1 LISVQ
6 LDKIAERIGGELR
19 GPSSGARIERI
30 ATDSR
35 GASPGALF
43 VALKGERTDG
53 HRFLEAAFRNGT
65 TAALVSSS
73 EIAAL
78 SPSPRWPLVVVSD
91 PLRSLQVL
99 AAWQRREHFGKVL
112 AITGS
117 NGKTIVKDA
126 LKAMLAGRRVLAS
139 PGSYNSQLGLPL
151 AVLSAESPPEL
162 AILEAGISAPGEMA
176 HLEQIAAPD
185 FGILTNI
192 GMAHFAAFG
201 SREAIAREKMVL
213 FRRIPEDGWLLLPSR
228 EKALEAPSQDLHCR
242 LYPLGGVAQGDSGCP
257 VSLSAVSLTEDGQL
271 LAVSVNG
278 QGKRNVAVKTRSP
291 EIIQDLHLAAVAAH
305 LLGVSLDEIVSAL
318 NGYVPNPTRMELWSS
333 PQGIRIL
340 NDAYSADPISV
351 QAALRSGTL
360 GAPPEGRKI
369 FVFAGMHDLGSS
381 SGREHRQVGA
391 EAGEC
396 GYSHVFLVGNG
407 DLKSTADGYMA
418 GKREG
423 NVVTVPNPKELK
435 SQLLRLLRPGDTVL
449 FKGPRH
455 SGMVEAVQDLTGAIA
470 QRCQWINLDAIEGNI
485 ARIRRRCGGAHI
497 VAMLKAMAYRTA
509 LVHLGSWM
517 SRLGIH
523 HIGVSSA
530 SEGADVRRTG
540 AEQDILVFL
549 ADPEDI
555 DNLYRYRL
563 TPVIHSHELVE
574 SFTHSL
580 SAAGRV
586 LDVHLKVDTGMHR
599 LGIEPGAVVG
609 LARRM
614 RDGGV
619 LRLAGVCTHFASAED
634 PGSDPFTLEQIAE
647 FDKVVCDLRAAGFD
661 RLHIHAANTAAAI
674 RFPQARYDMVRVG
687 LGLYGLY
694 PSPAVQRELNLEL
707 AIAVTSRITSV
718 QEFPI
723 GATLGYNRTFT
734 ATRKI
739 KVGIV
744 PFGYDDGM
752 PWALSGTGE
761 VLVEGHRACIVG
773 RISMDQ
779 MQVDVTDIPGV
790 SAGAEV
796 LIYGAHN
803 GHMLRPEEVA
813 ARAGTITHE
822 LLTRLGER
830 VHRIYVEP

>member
-1 LISVQ
+1 LISTQ
-6 LDKIAERIGGELR
+6 LDRIAKEAGGEVR
-19 GPSSGARIERI
+19 GPSSAVRIERV

-35 GASPGALF
+35 GASPGSIF
-43 VALKGERTDG
+43 VALKGEHTDG
-53 HRFLEAAFRNGT
+53 HRFLEMAFRNGAS
-65 TAALVSSS
+65 AALVSAS
-73 EIAAL
+73 EIEGLAL
-78 SPSPRWPLVVVSD
+78 SPGWPLVVVSD
-91 PLRSLQVL
+91 PLRSLQAL
-99 AAWQRREHFGKVL
+99 AAWQRREYFGKVL

-126 LKAMLAGRRVLAS
+126 LRAMLAGRKVLAS

-176 HLEQIAAPD
+176 RLEEIAAPD

-192 GMAHFAAFG
+192 GMAHFSAFG
-201 SREAIAREKMVL
+201 SREAIAQEKMVL
-213 FRRIPEDGWLLLPSR
+213 FRGIAEAGWLLLTDK
-228 EKALEAPSQDLHCR
+228 EKSLEAPCKDLRCR
-242 LYPLGGVAQGDSGCP
+242 LYRIADGARGDGHCP
-257 VSLSAVSLTEDGQL
+257 VSLSVSSLTEDGQL
-271 LAVSVNG
+271 LELSIQDEG
-278 QGKRNVAVKTRSP
+278 QRNLVVKTRSP

-333 PQGIRIL
+333 PQGIRIM

-351 QAALRSGTL
+351 QAALRSATL
-360 GAPPEGRKI
+360 GVPPEGRKI
-369 FVFAGMHDLGSS
+369 FVFAGMSELGSS
-381 SGREHRQVGA
+381 SDREHRQVGA
-391 EAGEC
+391 QAGAC
-396 GYSHVFLVGNG
+396 GFSHVFLVGNG
-407 DLKSTADGYMA
+407 DLGSTADGYVA
-418 GKREG
+418 AAKDGH
-423 NVVTVPNPKELK
+423 VTTVPNPKELK
-435 SQLLRLLRPGDTVL
+435 NQLLRLLRPGDTVL

-455 SGMVEAVQDLTGAIA
+455 SGMVEAVQDLSGAIA
-470 QRCQWINLDAIEGNI
+470 QRCQWVNLGAIEGNI
-485 ARIRRRCGGAHI
+485 ARLRRRCGGAHI
-497 VAMLKAMAYRTA
+497 VAMLKAMAYRTEI
-509 LVHLGSWM
+509 VHLGSWM

-563 TPVIHSHELVE
+563 TPVIHSRELVE

-599 LGIEPGAVVG
+599 LGVDPASVVD

-619 LRLAGVCTHFASAED
+619 LRLTGVCTHFASADD
-634 PGSDPFTLEQIAE
+634 PESDAFTIQQIAA
-647 FDKVVCDLRAAGFD
+647 FDKVLSDLRAAGFD
-661 RLHIHAANTAAAI
+661 QLRVHAANTAAAI

-694 PSPAVQRELNLEL
+694 PSPAVERELNLEL

-718 QEFPI
+718 QEFPV
-723 GATLGYNRTFT
+723 GATLGYSRTFT

-744 PFGYDDGM
+744 PFGYDDGL

-761 VLVEGHRACIVG
+761 VLVEGHRSRIVG

-779 MQVDVTDIPGV
+779 MQVDVTDIPGI

-796 LIYGAHN
+796 LIYGSRS
-803 GHMLRPEEVA
+803 GHVLRPEEVA

>member
-1 LISVQ
+1 MISTP
-6 LDKIAERIGGELR
+6 LDRIAKETGGRLH
-19 GPSSGARIERI
+19 GPSSAVRIERV

-35 GASPGALF
+35 GASPGSIF
-43 VALKGERTDG
+43 VALKGEHTDG
-53 HRFLEAAFRNGT
+53 HRFLEMAFRNGAS
-65 TAALVSSS
+65 AALVSAS
-73 EIAAL
+73 EIGGLTL
-78 SPSPRWPLVVVSD
+78 SPEWPLVVVSD
-91 PLRSLQVL
+91 PLRSLQAL
-99 AAWQRREHFGKVL
+99 AAWQRREYFGKVL

-126 LKAMLAGRRVLAS
+126 LKAMLAGRKVLAS

-162 AILEAGISAPGEMA
+162 AILEAGISAPGEMPR
-176 HLEQIAAPD
+176 LEEIAAPD

-192 GMAHFAAFG
+192 GMAHFSAFG
-201 SREAIAREKMVL
+201 SREAIAQEKMVL
-213 FRRIPEDGWLLLPSR
+213 FRRIAEDGWLLLPDK
-228 EKALEAPSQDLHCR
+228 EKSLEEPSKGLRCR
-242 LYPLGGVAQGDSGCP
+242 LYRIAGAPGDGLCP
-257 VSLSAVSLTEDGQL
+257 VSLSVSSLTEDGQL
-271 LAVSVNG
+271 LELSVQGEG
-278 QGKRNVAVKTRSP
+278 QRTLVVKTRSP

-305 LLGVSLDEIVSAL
+305 LLGVTLDEIVSAL

-333 PQGIRIL
+333 PQGIRIM

-351 QAALRSGTL
+351 QAALRSATL
-360 GAPPEGRKI
+360 GVPVEGRKI
-369 FVFAGMHDLGSS
+369 FVFAGMNELGSRS
-381 SGREHRQVGA
+381 DLEHRQVGA
-391 EAGEC
+391 QAGAC
-396 GYSHVFLVGNG
+396 GFGHVFLVGDG

-418 GKREG
+418 AAKDGH
-423 NVVTVPNPKELK
+423 VTAVPNPKELK
-435 SQLLRLLRPGDTVL
+435 NQLLRLLRPGDTVL

-455 SGMVEAVQDLTGAIA
+455 SGMVEAVQDLSGAIA
-470 QRCQWINLDAIEGNI
+470 QRCQWVNLGAIEGNI
-485 ARIRRRCGGAHI
+485 ARLRRRCGGAHI
-497 VAMLKAMAYRTA
+497 VAMLKAMAYRTEI
-509 LVHLGSWM
+509 VHLGSWM
-517 SRLGIH
+517 SLLGIH

-555 DNLYRYRL
+555 DNLHRYRL
-563 TPVIHSHELVE
+563 TPVIHSRELVE

-599 LGIEPGAVVG
+599 LGVEPGIVVD

-614 RDGGV
+614 REDGV
-619 LRLAGVCTHFASAED
+619 LRLTGVCTHFASADD
-634 PGSDPFTLEQIAE
+634 PESDPFTLQQIAE
-647 FDKVVCDLRAAGFD
+647 FDKVVGDLRAAGFD
-661 RLHIHAANTAAAI
+661 QLRVHAANTAAAI

-694 PSPAVQRELNLEL
+694 PSPAVERELNLEL

-718 QEFPI
+718 QEFPV
-723 GATLGYNRTFT
+723 GATLGYSRTFT

-744 PFGYDDGM
+744 PFGYDDGL

-761 VLVEGHRACIVG
+761 VLVEGHRARIVG

-779 MQVDVTDIPGV
+779 MQVDVTDIPGI

-796 LIYGAHN
+796 LIYGSRS
-803 GHMLRPEEVA
+803 GHVLRPEEVA

-830 VHRIYVEP
+830 VHRIYAEP